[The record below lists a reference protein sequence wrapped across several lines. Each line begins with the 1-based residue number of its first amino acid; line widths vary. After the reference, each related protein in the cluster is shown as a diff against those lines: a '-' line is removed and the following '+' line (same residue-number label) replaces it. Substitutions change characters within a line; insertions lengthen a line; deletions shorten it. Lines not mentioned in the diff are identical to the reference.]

1 MAPPAAVIFDND
13 GLTLDTEEL
22 WTQSERK
29 LFAAHGIEF
38 NDEHKIA
45 LLGNSGPHAA
55 TILARELGR
64 PDEEGPA
71 LVEEMNRLV
80 YVALESGCEPMPG
93 AVALLT
99 ALADAGVPVALCSN
113 SPRGFVDRAIAA
125 AGVEHFF
132 GTIVTA
138 EDVPYGKPAPDPYL
152 ETARRLGVDAA
163 DCVALEDSPPGAASA
178 AAAGMTVYVIPSFAD
193 ADFAGAED
201 QVFSSLGDPALLA
214 AIGLATIQPE

>member
-1 MAPPAAVIFDND
+1 MTKRCSTRWQRCERPSRNNSDDAVMSLPAAVIFDND
-13 GLTLDTEEL
+13 GLTLDSEEL
-22 WTQSERK
+22 WTQSEQK

-38 NDEHKIA
+38 DDEHKIA

-113 SPRGFVDRAIAA
+113 SPRPFV
-125 AGVEHFF
+125 
-132 GTIVTA
+132 
-138 EDVPYGKPAPDPYL
+138 DPYL
-152 ETARRLGVDAA
+152 EAARRLGVDAA
-163 DCVALEDSPPGAASA
+163 GCVALEDSPPGAASA

-214 AIGLATIQPE
+214 AIGLATIQPG

>member
-1 MAPPAAVIFDND
+1 MSLPAAVIFDND
-13 GLTLDTEEL
+13 GLTLDSEEL
-22 WTQSERK
+22 WTEAEEK
-29 LFAAHGIEF
+29 LFAAHEIEF
-38 NDEHKIA
+38 NDGHKIA

-80 YVALESGCEPMPG
+80 YVALEDGCEPMPG
-93 AVALLT
+93 AVELLT
-99 ALADAGVPVALCSN
+99 ALGAAGVPVALCSN

-125 AGVEHFF
+125 AGVADFF

-138 EDVPYGKPAPDPYL
+138 EDVPLGKPAPDPYL
-152 ETARRLGVDAA
+152 EAARRLGAA
-163 DCVALEDSPPGAASA
+163 PGECVALEDSPPGAASA
-178 AAAGMTVYVIPSFAD
+178 AAAGMTVYVIPSFED

-201 QVFSSLGDPALLA
+201 RVFSSLADPELLA
-214 AIGLATIQPE
+214 AIGLDAA